1 MIDIEEMLDWR
12 NAELRD
18 VVAAETKQ
26 RVVDEGIIAIG
37 HLLDQQ
43 LKLCAISALSAGD
56 QMHYY
61 RQEAIDSPELPSPEY
76 SSRVRLRGNSLQC
89 VWYSNVYRKKGS
101 APLSR
106 EIQKGVGIKYHK
118 RSFSKAGE
126 VEAEVI
132 EHVEDKYAQVRD
144 AAVKL
149 RKLRAALAEYERSVR
164 TIFIED
170 SNVPVEG
177 E

>member
-26 RVVDEGIIAIG
+26 RIVDEGIIAIG
-37 HLLDQQ
+37 QLLDQQ
-43 LKLCAISALSAGD
+43 LKLCAISGLSAGD

-61 RQEAIDSPELPSPEY
+61 RQEAIADPELPSPEY

-89 VWYSNVYRKKGS
+89 VWYSNVYRKKGGN
-101 APLSR
+101 PLSR
-106 EIQKGVGIKYHK
+106 EIPKGAGIKYHK
-118 RSFSKAGE
+118 RSFSKAGD
-126 VEAEVI
+126 VEASVI
-132 EHVEDKYAQVRD
+132 EHVEEKYSQVRD

-149 RKLRAALAEYERSVR
+149 RKLRAALAEYERCVR
-164 TIFIED
+164 TIFVDD
-170 SNVPVEG
+170 SNEPEVE
-177 E
+177 